1 MCRNSAGR
9 PGIQN
14 FDASG
19 TPCRKS
25 TFRRIPTPLIRYQ
38 HPTTLPP
45 HHARSAQMDAMA
57 GDDLLQGACT
67 VAISHLNH
75 SFSPSAILPPNQPAR
90 AKMAN
95 MVEGNPTLDPLY
107 SIFSKIRIACRSNNL
122 IVLLLMLILPFSNC
136 WLIVSKL

>member
-1 MCRNSAGR
+1 MKEYFRIHENV
-9 PGIQN
+9 
-14 FDASG
+14 
-19 TPCRKS
+19 S
-25 TFRRIPTPLIRYQ
+25 TKMSIPTKNTS
-38 HPTTLPP
+38 HPISSPTNHLPP

-122 IVLLLMLILPFSNC
+122 IVLLLMLILPFFNC